1 MAACFTASFWLTFI
15 VTLLILQTEINYF
28 LSVEY
33 WKHNAVKLQ
42 YNECLQTVELY
53 LLRWSFI
60 VMKGNKTISQLKIC
74 FFFFKGS
81 CIFMSWVT
89 HWWFIILICME
100 ALVHMLLLQQITSVK
115 IGESGYYSCSVLTW
129 VSLMSWEF
137 VTLILYEL
145 CIMCWTYKN
154 CSWTNDKHIYLSKA
168 SMYFRVHILQSSGSI
183 SCY

>member
-74 FFFFKGS
+74 FFFLQR
-81 CIFMSWVT
+81 FMY
-89 HWWFIILICME
+89 F
-100 ALVHMLLLQQITSVK
+100 
-115 IGESGYYSCSVLTW
+115 
-129 VSLMSWEF
+129 
-137 VTLILYEL
+137 YEL
-145 CIMCWTYKN
+145 SDTLVVYHINMHGSTCSHAALTTNYKRKDWRERLLFMFCINLSLSNVMGVCYFNIIWTMHYVLNIQKLFLN
-154 CSWTNDKHIYLSKA
+154 QW
-168 SMYFRVHILQSSGSI
+168 
-183 SCY
+183 